1 MGKES
6 LMFDLLTIMMMLST
20 WTETF
25 SEKLP
30 LFQLNFPRNLTMISD
45 SAWGKHIMMNSY
57 I

>member
-6 LMFDLLTIMMMLST
+6 LMFDLLTIMMIST

-25 SEKLP
+25 SKKLP
-30 LFQLNFPRNLTMISD
+30 LFQLNFSRNLTMISD
-45 SAWGKHIMMNSY
+45 SAWGKHIMMNSD

>member
-1 MGKES
+1 MGEES